1 MTPEARE
8 EAPVHLPLSSGA
20 CSWRQVVQAAVSVQ
34 EVGNPGCMHGCRP
47 ANAPQQPAPQTQ
59 APLQRKG
66 SLFVANEKGEMVPA
80 DDYLEELARQNPNWR
95 Q

>member
-1 MTPEARE
+1 MRRCTETLAWTAQHRSLQC
-8 EAPVHLPLSSGA
+8 VDMR
-20 CSWRQVVQAAVSVQ
+20 WRV
-34 EVGNPGCMHGCRP
+34 PRP
-47 ANAPQQPAPQTQ
+47 AGSPQQPSGQ

-80 DDYLEELARQNPNWR
+80 DNYLEELSRQNPKWR

>member
-1 MTPEARE
+1 M
-8 EAPVHLPLSSGA
+8 L
-20 CSWRQVVQAAVSVQ
+20 
-34 EVGNPGCMHGCRP
+34 RP
-47 ANAPQQPAPQTQ
+47 AGSPQQPSGQ

-80 DDYLEELARQNPNWR
+80 DNYLEELARQNPKWR

>member
-1 MTPEARE
+1 MLRCMEAFAWGCARVNLMQ
-8 EAPVHLPLSSGA
+8 PVETVWHV
-20 CSWRQVVQAAVSVQ
+20 R
-34 EVGNPGCMHGCRP
+34 RP
-47 ANAPQQPAPQTQ
+47 AGSPQQPSGQ

-80 DDYLEELARQNPNWR
+80 DNYLEELARQNPKWR

>member
-1 MTPEARE
+1 MQ
-8 EAPVHLPLSSGA
+8 PVETVWHVP
-20 CSWRQVVQAAVSVQ
+20 
-34 EVGNPGCMHGCRP
+34 RP
-47 ANAPQQPAPQTQ
+47 AGSPQQPSGQ

-80 DDYLEELARQNPNWR
+80 DNYLEELARQNPKWR